1 MRRVTLALILAGF
14 VAAGSG
20 CVAVVGNRGSFQAP
34 AKRVVVIDKQVY
46 VVDVYDGSV
55 EKIDPNAFADAAIVE
70 LEDDEDEN

>member
-1 MRRVTLALILAGF
+1 MRRVALTLILAVV

-55 EKIDPNAFADAAIVE
+55 KKIDPKAFAEAAIIQ
-70 LEDDEDEN
+70 LEDED

>member
-1 MRRVTLALILAGF
+1 MRRVALTLILAVL

-20 CVAVVGNRGSFQAP
+20 CVAVVGNKDSFRAP

-55 EKIDPNAFADAAIVE
+55 EKIDPDAFADAAIVQP
-70 LEDDEDEN
+70 EDEEDED